1 MIAYLFKL
9 ILASAI
15 LYGFYYLFLR
25 QERIFHFN
33 RFYLLLILPL
43 SLILPQLTVKTS
55 YVEVPAV
62 YQAPIESSR
71 PIASSFDLP
80 NNSTKAV
87 TTTPTTAP
95 PLITW
100 QESLATLFILISACL
115 LVRLIRNLV
124 RLRQFRNS
132 GEVIQE
138 GKHTLCLRDDISSSF
153 TFLNTIFTNKTE
165 FKAGKLP
172 KEILAHEA
180 IHAAQKHSVDIILM
194 ELLNVFLWFNPVLYL
209 IKQSIKL
216 NHEFLADNG
225 VYTKHNSIPQYQ
237 QTLLHYAKINA
248 NNEPLLASRLT
259 YGETKKRLKIMV
271 KSTNKHITRAKV
283 TLAFIAI
290 AATAFF
296 LGRERVVA
304 QGATE
309 ELYKI
314 WEEQNS
320 FKYVERADS
329 VELLMVGPFP
339 EPEELVRLTNKDGSI
354 TKKQLNEL
362 SSTERAWLADG
373 QSKAQFLDSKNNQW
387 TDIGAIDRMKR
398 WDASKPADRSLLDIS
413 RKVTQETYNLIN
425 QDSTY
430 RFIFSNNVVIRF
442 KDSEGRVLEKP
453 HSKLTKEENEWLLDE
468 SAEAKVIF
476 PKREA
481 NPPSAKQ
488 YEDFK
493 NANKY
498 GIWIDGK
505 RVKNKELDKFKA
517 SEFHHFDQSKLL
529 PNAKNYGEHTFQIN
543 LTTWEKFNSTETKE
557 NWIWYKD
564 SIVKRSQL
572 SKKNTPDDLYPNR
585 LVRYVNEKGETIEKK
600 FSELSEADQ
609 TKFKAGDFKD
619 QQFFLPP
626 PPPAYISEEMLNEF
640 TNSDKYQVW
649 LNDKQVAPK
658 SLKDYSPN
666 DFHHYRKIPL
676 NNISKTRIV
685 FITQDH
691 WKNSG
696 LANGTWVNYLV
707 IKDNEPN
714 KKENP
719 EPQEPTNRFPAY
731 IFHDNSKIRKLDKT
745 GRVIENDSDVEV
757 AKVQFF
763 IPPTK
768 AKPVTS
774 KELEK
779 LLSNENYSLWVN
791 NTLVKDKS
799 NLAIA
804 PSQIHHTQ
812 DISEGQQHFV
822 NLITTDYSE
831 LDKIENGFWL
841 TIPESYADE
850 FIPKYLET
858 EDKKGRKQEANI
870 QGRKKVKDLPQE
882 YLTEIEES
890 AKPQN
895 GQHEM
900 VIPTNLV
907 VMFKSIEGNWV
918 ESKISQLSEEEFS
931 YFQTPAAKAH
941 IYSTHM
947 GMTTPSQFPLQALG
961 NDNWKVYVND
971 VAINKSEYKLYD
983 FEKDFVKAVP
993 NAPAPNHPDYI
1004 ENVSQVAFYTD
1015 DYPKLEELKGDGWI
1029 RLDYLPGKKVFKSPS
1044 E

>member
-1 MIAYLFKL
+1 MIEYLFKL

-25 QERIFHFN
+25 QERTFHFN

-80 NNSTKAV
+80 NNPAEAV

-138 GKHTLCLRDDISSSF
+138 GKHTLCLREDISSSF

-237 QTLLHYAKINA
+237 QTLLHYARINA

-290 AATAFF
+290 TATAFF

-304 QGATE
+304 QDATE

-398 WDASKPADRSLLDIS
+398 WDAKVPADRSLLNRSKQKSELPPPAPYTLTVEGSALVRFKNSNNDW
-413 RKVTQETYNLIN
+413 VTKKYTDLSIEDRILLNYIETEQFAVIPPPEQMEIRTSFINELSSNNKYQVWIN
-425 QDSTY
+425 QSLIKNEELPTY
-430 RFIFSNNVVIRF
+430 DKEKFHHYYRVDVRQKVEYPDTDFVIVF
-442 KDSEGRVLEKP
+442 K
-453 HSKLTKEENEWLLDE
+453 TKDYW
-468 SAEAKVIF
+468 
-476 PKREA
+476 A
-481 NPPSAKQ
+481 N
-488 YEDFK
+488 
-493 NANKY
+493 
-498 GIWIDGK
+498 
-505 RVKNKELDKFKA
+505 A
-517 SEFHHFDQSKLL
+517 SESKGTLVPL
-529 PNAKNYGEHTFQIN
+529 PRGNRSLNP
-543 LTTWEKFNSTETKE
+543 S
-557 NWIWYKD
+557 
-564 SIVKRSQL
+564 SIVKY
-572 SKKNTPDDLYPNR
+572 TD
-585 LVRYVNEKGETIEKK
+585 EKGNSVKMK

-658 SLKDYSPN
+658 SLKDYNPN

-676 NNISKTRIV
+676 NNISKTRVV

-696 LANGTWVNYLV
+696 LADGTWVNYLV

-745 GRVIENDSDVEV
+745 GRVIENDGDIEV

-779 LLSNENYSLWVN
+779 LLSNENYTLWVN

-799 NLAIA
+799 TLAIA

-822 NLITTDYSE
+822 NLITIDYSE

-850 FIPKYLET
+850 FISS
-858 EDKKGRKQEANI
+858 R
-870 QGRKKVKDLPQE
+870 
-882 YLTEIEES
+882 S
-890 AKPQN
+890 
-895 GQHEM
+895 
-900 VIPTNLV
+900 
-907 VMFKSIEGNWV
+907 
-918 ESKISQLSEEEFS
+918 
-931 YFQTPAAKAH
+931 
-941 IYSTHM
+941 
-947 GMTTPSQFPLQALG
+947 
-961 NDNWKVYVND
+961 
-971 VAINKSEYKLYD
+971 
-983 FEKDFVKAVP
+983 
-993 NAPAPNHPDYI
+993 
-1004 ENVSQVAFYTD
+1004 
-1015 DYPKLEELKGDGWI
+1015 
-1029 RLDYLPGKKVFKSPS
+1029 
-1044 E
+1044 

>member
-87 TTTPTTAP
+87 TTTPTAAP

-138 GKHTLCLRDDISSSF
+138 GKHTLCLREDISSSF

-304 QGATE
+304 QFAEPLKHRQLFNIEGDSIRLGEKLIPKVSMSPSTKLKYITNEGTVREAE
-309 ELYKI
+309 YGNLSKNEL
-314 WEEQNS
+314 
-320 FKYVERADS
+320 ERFAS
-329 VELLMVGPFP
+329 P
-339 EPEELVRLTNKDGSI
+339 EADGSI
-354 TKKQLNEL
+354 LIIDKETGVLKWTNYRELVDGTTKFNFSLDLIKSNVQIEQAPPAPLLITLGSKTWVKIRDKNNNWISKGYNDLTLEDRMLMSDSTSESYIVIPPAEQMQVKQGFIDEL
-362 SSTERAWLADG
+362 SGNLRYKVWVNNSLIENSQLKTYDLNKFHHYYRVDVRQKDEYPDID
-373 QSKAQFLDSKNNQW
+373 FLIVFKTKDYW
-387 TDIGAIDRMKR
+387 
-398 WDASKPADRSLLDIS
+398 WASDEPQGKLYPFPLKWRSDF
-413 RKVTQETYNLIN
+413 E
-425 QDSTY
+425 
-430 RFIFSNNVVIRF
+430 VIKE
-442 KDSEGRVLEKP
+442 KDLEKINSSIHP
-453 HSKLTKEENEWLLDE
+453 HTIVRFTNENE
-468 SAEAKVIF
+468 KTV
-476 PKREA
+476 
-481 NPPSAKQ
+481 
-488 YEDFK
+488 
-493 NANKY
+493 
-498 GIWIDGK
+498 
-505 RVKNKELDKFKA
+505 
-517 SEFHHFDQSKLL
+517 
-529 PNAKNYGEHTFQIN
+529 
-543 LTTWEKFNSTETKE
+543 
-557 NWIWYKD
+557 
-564 SIVKRSQL
+564 
-572 SKKNTPDDLYPNR
+572 
-585 LVRYVNEKGETIEKK
+585 EKK

-609 TKFKAGDFKD
+609 TKFKAGDFKN

-640 TNSDKYQVW
+640 ANNDKYQVW

-745 GRVIENDSDVEV
+745 GRVIENDGDVEV

-779 LLSNENYSLWVN
+779 LLSNENYTLWVN

-858 EDKKGRKQEANI
+858 EDKKDRKQEANI
-870 QGRKKVKDLPQE
+870 QGRKNVKDLPQE

-907 VMFKSIEGNWV
+907 VMFKSIEGNWI
-918 ESKISQLSEEEFS
+918 ESKINQLSEEEFS

-971 VAINKSEYKLYD
+971 VAINKSEYKLFD